1 MLLETV
7 MQNTE
12 QTLNGFAYHLVANK
26 YLNENE
32 VRVASQEATQ
42 KKIPLIYFLGKNNY
56 ICCRKL
62 AEATAHYFDLPLY
75 DLSHYDPN
83 SLLTDIFNLELIQ
96 KHLALPLF
104 HENQQLFLAVAD
116 PLTANLNEINFLT
129 GFSASLV
136 IVAVDQLSK
145 IIAELC
151 SKQLKAGFEIA
162 DKDLESVVTTSD
174 VEPSDN
180 NMSQTEPAKAP
191 LVRYL
196 NKILL
201 DAINKRASDIHFEPF
216 SNHLRIRYRI
226 DGILYQSHQQPIKL
240 ANYIITRLKV
250 MANLDI
256 SERRLPQDGR
266 FKINLLQNQA
276 VNFRINTCP
285 TVYGEKAVLRILQ
298 ASNELLDMNTL
309 GMNTTQKHHFMNAI
323 QHSQGMI
330 LVTGPTGSGKTVT
343 LYTAL
348 QRLNTSEVN
357 ICSVEDP
364 IEIHLAGI
372 NQVQTHSKIGLTFA
386 TALRAFLRQDP
397 DIIMVGEIRDLE
409 TAEIAVKAAQTGHL
423 VLSTLHTNSAAE
435 ALTRLA
441 NMGIAGFN
449 IASSIILIVAQR
461 LVRILCN
468 HCKIK
473 AKIPEK
479 ILVAQGFQQQE
490 LSELKIYCSGCC
502 EHCNNGYQG
511 RIGIYEIIPIS
522 KDMTKLIVENAGSLQ
537 LAEQAR
543 NENIIHLRR
552 AGLEKVKEGITS
564 LEEVNRVFAVDKST

>member
-1 MLLETV
+1 

-12 QTLNGFAYHLVANK
+12 QTLNGFAYYLVANK

-42 KKIPLIYFLGKNNY
+42 KKISLIYFLGKNHY

-75 DLSHYDPN
+75 DLNHYDLN

-104 HENQQLFLAVAD
+104 HENNQLFLAVAD

-129 GFSASLV
+129 GFSVSLV
-136 IVAVDQLSK
+136 IVPADKLSK
-145 IIAELC
+145 IIVGLH
-151 SKQLKAGFEIA
+151 SKQLKAGFDIA
-162 DKDLESVVTTSD
+162 DKDLESVVSTHD
-174 VEPSDN
+174 VESWDN
-180 NMSQTEPAKAP
+180 NMSRTELAKAP

-216 SNHLRIRYRI
+216 ANHLRIRFRI
-226 DGILYQSHQQPIKL
+226 DGILYQSHQQVIKL

-266 FKINLLQNQA
+266 FKINLSQNQA

-298 ASNELLDMNTL
+298 APNELLDMNTL

-364 IEIHLAGI
+364 IEIHLTGI
-372 NQVQTHSKIGLTFA
+372 NQVQTHPKIGLTFA

-441 NMGIAGFN
+441 NMGVAGFN

-479 ILVAQGFQQQE
+479 ILITQGFQQQE
-490 LSELKIYCSGCC
+490 LSDLKIYRAGCC
-502 EHCNNGYQG
+502 EHCHNGYQG

-522 KDMTKLIVENAGSLQ
+522 KEMTKLIMENAGSLQ

-543 NENIIHLRR
+543 NENIIPLRR
-552 AGLEKVKEGITS
+552 AGLEKVKKGITS
-564 LEEVNRVFAVDKST
+564 LEEVNRIFAVDKSI